1 VLAAPPARGDSG
13 RAAARW
19 FSRAVPRRTLPAV
32 PTAPPLLD
40 DMLLFTEVVA
50 TGAITAAAE
59 RLGLRKSTVS
69 RRLAALEERLGIRLL
84 ERNTRRLRLTEAGR
98 DYHANCARLV
108 AEAREVNA
116 ALSESRGTPQ
126 GTLRIATL
134 SLVGELL
141 TPIIAE
147 LLLRHP
153 RLSVE
158 VSLAQTHVDLLAREH
173 DLALRTG
180 PLADSSLVARKLGRL
195 RTGYYASPAYLARHG
210 TPTTPES
217 LGTHECILLAEPG
230 TDEVWFFGQGKASGT
245 VPVTGRLR
253 VPSVRAGQAAA
264 RAGLGIVRLP
274 ATLVGEDVRTGLL
287 VPVLAADTPPGL
299 PLFAVYP
306 SSRQLPLKVRA
317 FLELLSARGTALPWD
332 EG

>member
-1 VLAAPPARGDSG
+1 MAS
-13 RAAARW
+13 
-19 FSRAVPRRTLPAV
+19 S
-32 PTAPPLLD
+32 PPLLD
-40 DMLLFTEVVA
+40 DMLLFTEVVT
-50 TGAITAAAE
+50 TGGITAAAE

-69 RRLAALEERLGIRLL
+69 RRLAAMEERLGIRLL

-98 DYHANCARLV
+98 EYHAHCARLV
-108 AEAREVNA
+108 SEAREVNA

-134 SLVGELL
+134 SLLGELL
-141 TPIIAE
+141 TPVIAE
-147 LLLRHP
+147 LLLRQP
-153 RLSVE
+153 RLRVE
-158 VSLAQTHVDLLAREH
+158 VSLAQTHVDLVAEEY

-180 PLADSSLVARKLGRL
+180 PLPDSSLVARRLGRV
-195 RTGYYASPAYLARHG
+195 RTGCYASPAYLSRHG
-210 TPTTPES
+210 TPLSPEA
-217 LGTHECILLAEPG
+217 LGAHECVLLAEPG
-230 TDEVWFFGQGKASGT
+230 TDEVWFFGEGRSART

-274 ATLVGEDVRTGLL
+274 ASLVADDVRAGLL

-299 PLFAVYP
+299 PIFAVYP
-306 SSRQLPLKVRA
+306 SSRQLPFKVRA
-317 FLELLSARGTALPWD
+317 FLDLLSERGAALPWE